1 MERRIIHIDM
11 DAFYAQVEQ
20 RDNPDLKGKPVIVGG
35 KSRNRGVV
43 ATASYEARKFGVHS
57 AMPTARA
64 HQLCPDGYYVSPRF
78 DIYKE
83 VSSQIMS
90 IFKGYTDIVQPVSLD
105 EAYLDIT
112 HLVRKDL
119 GASQIAAFIKRDIMT
134 ATNLTCSAG
143 VSYNK
148 FLAKI
153 ASGMNKPNGLTV
165 IHYRNV
171 EQILSDLPIGEFPG
185 VGKVTEEKMQRLKIM
200 NGKDLRGKSE
210 LELIELFG
218 KKGSSLYQKARGIGS
233 DIINMDR
240 VRKSIGKES
249 TFSHDVQDE
258 AFILQT
264 MRTHSEKVALKLQD
278 LNKVSDTITVK
289 IKTSDFESHTKQ
301 TKIIDF
307 TDQADTIYNTA
318 VLLYTDLKEEFNNI
332 RLVGVSVGNLKN
344 KVYENLTIYDF
355 L

>member
-78 DIYKE
+78 DVYKE

-119 GASQIAAFIKRDIMT
+119 GASQIAAFIKRDILT

-165 IHYRNV
+165 IHYGNV
-171 EQILSDLPIGEFPG
+171 EQILTELPIGEFPG

-200 NGKDLRGKSE
+200 NGKDLRDKSE

-301 TKIIDF
+301 TKILDF

>member
-78 DIYKE
+78 DVYKE

-165 IHYRNV
+165 IHYGNV

-185 VGKVTEEKMQRLKIM
+185 VGKVTEEKMQRLKIL

>member
-78 DIYKE
+78 DVYKE

-119 GASQIAAFIKRDIMT
+119 GASQIAAFIKRDIIT

-165 IHYRNV
+165 IHYGNV
-171 EQILSDLPIGEFPG
+171 EHILSDLPIGEFPG

>member
-11 DAFYAQVEQ
+11 DAFFAQVEQ
-20 RDNPDLKGKPVIVGG
+20 RDNPELKGKPVIVGG

-43 ATASYEARKFGVHS
+43 ATCSYEARKFGVHS

-78 DIYKE
+78 EVYRE
-83 VSSQIMS
+83 VSNQIMS
-90 IFKGYTDIVQPVSLD
+90 IFKSYTDIVQPVSLD

-119 GASQIAAFIKRDIMT
+119 GASQIAAFIKRDIMI

-165 IHYRNV
+165 IHYGNV
-171 EQILSDLPIGEFPG
+171 QSILDDLPIGEFPG
-185 VGKVTEEKMQRLKIM
+185 VGKVTEEKMMRLKLT
-200 NGKDLRGKSE
+200 NGKDLRDKTE

-218 KKGSSLYQKARGIGS
+218 KKGSSLYEKARGIGS

-249 TFSHDVQDE
+249 TFSHDLQDE
-258 AFILQT
+258 TFILQT
-264 MRTHSEKVALKLQD
+264 MRTHADKVAQKLQD
-278 LNKVSDTITVK
+278 LNQVSDTITVK

-301 TKIIDF
+301 TKLLDF

-318 VLLYTDLKEEFNNI
+318 VLLYTDLKGKFDNI
-332 RLVGVSVGNLKN
+332 RLVGVSVGNLKY

>member
-78 DIYKE
+78 DVYKE

-165 IHYRNV
+165 IHYGNV

>member
-78 DIYKE
+78 DVYKE

-119 GASQIAAFIKRDIMT
+119 GASQIAAFIKRDILT

-165 IHYRNV
+165 IHYGNV
-171 EQILSDLPIGEFPG
+171 EQILTELPIGEFPG

-200 NGKDLRGKSE
+200 NGKDLRDKSE

-258 AFILQT
+258 TFILQT

-301 TKIIDF
+301 TKILDF

>member
-11 DAFYAQVEQ
+11 DAFFAQVEQ
-20 RDNPDLKGKPVIVGG
+20 RDNPELKGKPVIVGG

-43 ATASYEARKFGVHS
+43 ATCSYEARKFGVHS

-78 DIYKE
+78 EVYRE
-83 VSSQIMS
+83 VSNQIMS
-90 IFKGYTDIVQPVSLD
+90 IFKSYTDIVQPVSLD

-119 GASQIAAFIKRDIMT
+119 GASQIAAFIKRDIMI

-165 IHYRNV
+165 IHYGNV
-171 EQILSDLPIGEFPG
+171 QSILDDLPIGEFPG
-185 VGKVTEEKMQRLKIM
+185 VGKVTEEKMMRLKLT
-200 NGKDLRGKSE
+200 NGKDLRDKTE

-218 KKGSSLYQKARGIGS
+218 KKGSSLYEKARGIGS

-258 AFILQT
+258 TFILQT
-264 MRTHSEKVALKLQD
+264 MRTHADKVAQKLQD
-278 LNKVSDTITVK
+278 LNQVSDTITVK

-301 TKIIDF
+301 TKLLDF

-318 VLLYTDLKEEFNNI
+318 VLLYTDLKEFDNI
-332 RLVGVSVGNLKN
+332 RLVGVSVGNLKY

>member
-1 MERRIIHIDM
+1 MTRRIIHIDM
-11 DAFYAQVEQ
+11 DAFFAQVEQ
-20 RDNPDLKGKPVIVGG
+20 RDNPDLRGKPVIVGG

-43 ATASYEARKFGVHS
+43 ATCSYEARKFGIHS

-78 DIYKE
+78 DVYRE

-90 IFKGYTDIVQPVSLD
+90 IFKSYTEIVQPVSLD

-119 GASQIAAFIKRDIMT
+119 GASQIAAFIKRDIMS
-134 ATNLTCSAG
+134 ATHLTCSAG

-165 IHYRNV
+165 IHYGNV
-171 EQILSDLPIGEFPG
+171 DAILSELPIGEFPG
-185 VGKVTEEKMQRLKIM
+185 VGKVTEEKMIRLKIT
-200 NGKDLRGKSE
+200 NGRELKRKTE

-233 DIINMDR
+233 DIINVDR

-249 TFSHDVQDE
+249 TFSHDVQNE
-258 AFILQT
+258 TFILQT
-264 MRTHSEKVALKLQD
+264 MRTHSDKVAQKLQD

-301 TKIIDF
+301 TKLLDF

-318 VLLYTDLKEEFNNI
+318 VLLYTDLKEKFDNI

>member
-78 DIYKE
+78 DVYKE

-134 ATNLTCSAG
+134 STNLTCSAG

-165 IHYRNV
+165 IHYGNV

>member
-119 GASQIAAFIKRDIMT
+119 GASQIAAFIKRDIIT

-318 VLLYTDLKEEFNNI
+318 VLLYTDLKVEFNNI

>member
-249 TFSHDVQDE
+249 TFSHDIQDE

>member
-78 DIYKE
+78 DVYKE

-165 IHYRNV
+165 IHYGNV

-264 MRTHSEKVALKLQD
+264 MRTHSEKVALKLQN

>member
-20 RDNPDLKGKPVIVGG
+20 RDNPELKGKPVIVGG

-78 DIYKE
+78 DVYKE

-165 IHYRNV
+165 IHYGNV

-200 NGKDLRGKSE
+200 NGKDLRDKSE

-249 TFSHDVQDE
+249 TFSHDIQDE

-264 MRTHSEKVALKLQD
+264 MRTQSEKVALKLQD

>member
-11 DAFYAQVEQ
+11 DAFFAQVEQ
-20 RDNPDLKGKPVIVGG
+20 RDNPELKGKPVIVGG

-43 ATASYEARKFGVHS
+43 ATCSYEARKFGVHS

-78 DIYKE
+78 EVYRE
-83 VSSQIMS
+83 VSNQIMS
-90 IFKGYTDIVQPVSLD
+90 IFKSYTDIVQPVSLD

-119 GASQIAAFIKRDIMT
+119 GASQIAAFIKRDIMI

-165 IHYRNV
+165 IHYGNV
-171 EQILSDLPIGEFPG
+171 QSILDDLPIGEFPG
-185 VGKVTEEKMQRLKIM
+185 VGKVTEEKMMRLKLT
-200 NGKDLRGKSE
+200 NGKDLRDKTE

-218 KKGSSLYQKARGIGS
+218 KKGSSLYEKARGIGS

-258 AFILQT
+258 TFILQT
-264 MRTHSEKVALKLQD
+264 MRTHADKVAQKLQD
-278 LNKVSDTITVK
+278 LNQVSDTITVK

-301 TKIIDF
+301 TKLLDF

-318 VLLYTDLKEEFNNI
+318 VLLYTDLKGKFDNI
-332 RLVGVSVGNLKN
+332 RLVGVSVGNLKY

>member
-78 DIYKE
+78 DVYKE

-165 IHYRNV
+165 IHYGNV
-171 EQILSDLPIGEFPG
+171 EQILSGLPIGEFPG

-249 TFSHDVQDE
+249 TFSHDIQDE

>member
-11 DAFYAQVEQ
+11 DAFFAQVEQ
-20 RDNPDLKGKPVIVGG
+20 RDNPELKGKPVIVGG

-43 ATASYEARKFGVHS
+43 ATCSYEARKFGVHS

-78 DIYKE
+78 EVYRE
-83 VSSQIMS
+83 VSNQIMS
-90 IFKGYTDIVQPVSLD
+90 IFKSYTDIVQPVSLD

-119 GASQIAAFIKRDIMT
+119 GASQIAAFIKRDIMI

-165 IHYRNV
+165 IHYGNV
-171 EQILSDLPIGEFPG
+171 QSILDDLPIGEFPG
-185 VGKVTEEKMQRLKIM
+185 VGKVTEEKMMRLKLT
-200 NGKDLRGKSE
+200 NGKDLRDKTE

-218 KKGSSLYQKARGIGS
+218 KKGSSLYEKARGIGS

-258 AFILQT
+258 TFILQT
-264 MRTHSEKVALKLQD
+264 MRTHADKVAQKLQD
-278 LNKVSDTITVK
+278 LNQVSDTITVK
-289 IKTSDFESHTKQ
+289 IKTSDFELHTKQ
-301 TKIIDF
+301 TKLLDF

-318 VLLYTDLKEEFNNI
+318 VLLYTDLKGKFDNI
-332 RLVGVSVGNLKN
+332 RLVGVSVGNLKY

>member
-78 DIYKE
+78 DVYKE

-165 IHYRNV
+165 IHYGNV

-249 TFSHDVQDE
+249 TFSHDIQDE

>member
-78 DIYKE
+78 DVYKE

-119 GASQIAAFIKRDIMT
+119 GASQIAAFIKRDILT

-165 IHYRNV
+165 IHYGNV
-171 EQILSDLPIGEFPG
+171 EQILAELPIGEFPG
-185 VGKVTEEKMQRLKIM
+185 VGKVTEKEMQRLKIM
-200 NGKDLRGKSE
+200 NGKDLRDKSE

-301 TKIIDF
+301 TKILDF